1 MSLYSRDELE
11 WDLSAHVLKFLAA
24 TTSLACIAADLWMQL
39 RRQQRC
45 VAAKGVGDGMLAKRG
60 ASGHHCDDLAD
71 RRA

>member
-1 MSLYSRDELE
+1 MYGHDPLE

-24 TTSLACIAADLWMQL
+24 TTSLACIAAAVWMQL

-45 VAAKGVGDGMLAKRG
+45 VAAKGVGDGVLGKRG

-71 RRA
+71 WRA